1 MTRKTAIPFL
11 AVVCLCS
18 VLLAQEPVSVT
29 GVGVDK
35 LLENVR
41 VTIACAGN
49 PNVSSFIADDPPALV
64 VDIMGATSK
73 LKQSRIESAY
83 YPVTAVTVEPSE
95 AAAGLRVTIGLRDP
109 VEHKVT
115 VENGFV
121 VVELGTRPYFP
132 APAPADHDLFA
143 GRRLTLYVKDA
154 DLTDIIRMIAS
165 QFNLNILATQ
175 DVKSVVTV
183 RLNDVPLRLGLEALL
198 KAGLCN
204 MVEDKAGIIVI
215 KPEKKQ
221 MYGETRMRVF
231 ELDYAEAV
239 DVVKVLPKMLS
250 SVGNVEVG
258 YRRVSDAGGSNRTNL
273 VVVNDIPEA
282 LDRVAEFLAE
292 FDRPL
297 PQIMIEAKFVE
308 TTVSASDIYGIEWKL
323 SAVAKTG
330 GSNIG
335 TDNAFPLIVPP
346 NDISLLRGLSN
357 VVLGRIDYSGFSAA
371 LDILQSRGNSR
382 VLANP
387 STLTLDNHTAT
398 ISMGTDVPIREI
410 STDPKTGLVLATW
423 RTRSVPIKLEVTPHV
438 TSDGQVNM
446 KVKPSVEAI
455 TGWVGSADDQRPI
468 VARREAEAEIIVGD
482 GEVAVIGGLVRDE
495 ETRTVSKVPL
505 LGDIPIL
512 GNLFRKTTINHT
524 KNDLIIFI
532 IPHIVPAEVGSAH
545 RPEKYFVD

>member
-29 GVGVDK
+29 DVAVDK

-41 VTIACAGN
+41 VTIVCGGN
-49 PNVSSFIADDPPALV
+49 PNVSSFIANDPPALV

-73 LKQSRIESAY
+73 LKQDKIASAY
-83 YPVTAVTVEPSE
+83 YPVTGVTVEPGD
-95 AAAGLRVTIGLRDP
+95 AASGLRVTIGLRD
-109 VEHKVT
+109 VVGHKVT
-115 VENGFV
+115 VENGLV
-121 VVELGTRPYFP
+121 VADLGIHPI
-132 APAPADHDLFA
+132 APAPVMANRDQFT
-143 GRRLTLYVKDA
+143 GKRLTLYVKDA

-183 RLNDVPLRLGLEALL
+183 RLNDVPLRQGLDALL

-204 MVEDKAGIIVI
+204 MVEDKQGIVVV

-221 MYGETRMRVF
+221 MFGETQVRVF
-231 ELDYAEAV
+231 ELNYVEAA
-239 DVVKVLPKMLS
+239 DVVKIVPKMLS
-250 SVGNVEVG
+250 SVGNVDVG
-258 YRRVSDAGGSNRTNL
+258 YRRVADAGGSNRANM
-273 VVVNDIPEA
+273 VVVTDIPEA
-282 LDRVAEFLAE
+282 LDRIAEFLVAY
-292 FDRPL
+292 DRPL

-308 TTVSASDIYGIEWKL
+308 TTVNAADIYGVEWKL
-323 SAVAKTG
+323 GLAAHAGAT
-330 GSNIG
+330 NIG
-335 TDNAFPLIVPP
+335 TDNSLPLLFGSYVI
-346 NDISLLRGLSN
+346 
-357 VVLGRIDYSGFSAA
+357 GRLDYSGLSAA
-371 LDILQSRGNSR
+371 LDFLQTRGNSR

-387 STLTLDNHTAT
+387 STLTLDNHTA
-398 ISMGTDVPIREI
+398 IVSMGTDVPIREI

-446 KVKPSVEAI
+446 KVAPSVEAI
-455 TGWVGSADDQRPI
+455 TGWVGSSDDQRPI
-468 VARREAEAEIIVGD
+468 VSRRSAEVDIVVGD
-482 GEVAVIGGLVRDE
+482 GEVAVIGGLTRDE
-495 ETRTVSKVPL
+495 ETRTIGKIPL

-512 GNLFRKTTINHT
+512 GHLFKKTTINHT
-524 KNDLIIFI
+524 KSELIIFI
-532 IPHIVPAEVGSAH
+532 IPHVVPSEVQSSQ

>member
-11 AVVCLCS
+11 AVLCLCS

-29 GVGVDK
+29 DVAVDK

-41 VTIACAGN
+41 VTVVCTGN
-49 PNVSSFIADDPPALV
+49 PNVSSFIASDPPALV

-73 LKQSRIESAY
+73 LKQDRIESAY
-83 YPVTAVTVEPSE
+83 YPVTGVTVAPSD
-95 AAAGLRVTIGLRDP
+95 AASGLRVTIGLRDP
-109 VEHKVT
+109 VEYKVT
-115 VENGFV
+115 VENGLV
-121 VVELGTRPYFP
+121 VADLGTHPIGP
-132 APAPADHDLFA
+132 APVPETKDAFT
-143 GRRLTLYVKDA
+143 GKRLTLYVKDA
-154 DLTDIIRMIAS
+154 DLTDILRMVAS

-183 RLNDVPLRLGLEALL
+183 RLNDVPLRMGLEALL

-204 MVEDKAGIIVI
+204 MVEDKQGIIVV
-215 KPEKKQ
+215 KPVKKD
-221 MYGETRMRVF
+221 MFGETQVRVF
-231 ELDYAEAV
+231 ELNYAEAV
-239 DVVKVLPKMLS
+239 DMVKIIPKMLS
-250 SVGNVEVG
+250 SAGNVDVG
-258 YRRVSDAGGSNRTNL
+258 YRRVADAGGSNRTNM
-273 VVVNDIPEA
+273 VVVTDIPEA

-308 TTVSASDIYGIEWKL
+308 TTMSANDVYGIEWNL
-323 SAVAKTG
+323 NVAAKG
-330 GSNIG
+330 GAPNIPS
-335 TDNAFPLIVPP
+335 DALPLIF
-346 NDISLLRGLSN
+346 NN
-357 VVLGRIDYSGFSAA
+357 MVVGKIDYTGLSAA
-371 LDILQSRGNSR
+371 LSILQTRGNSR

-398 ISMGTDVPIREI
+398 VSMGTDVPIREI

-446 KVKPSVEAI
+446 NVKPSVEAI
-455 TGWVGSADDQRPI
+455 TGWVGSSDDQRPI
-468 VARREAEAEIIVGD
+468 VARRSAETDIVVGD
-482 GEVAVIGGLVRDE
+482 GEVAVIGGLTRDE
-495 ETRTVSKVPL
+495 ETRTVGKVPL

-512 GNLFRKTTINHT
+512 GNLFKKTTINHT

-532 IPHIVPAEVGSAH
+532 IPHIVPAEVESSQ

>member
-11 AVVCLCS
+11 ALVCLCS

-29 GVGVDK
+29 DVAVDK
-35 LLENVR
+35 LLDHVR
-41 VTIACAGN
+41 VTVVCSGN
-49 PNVSSFIADDPPALV
+49 PNVSSFISNDPPALV

-73 LKQSRIESAY
+73 LKQDRIESSY
-83 YPVTAVTVEPSE
+83 YPVSGVTVQPSE
-95 AAAGLRVTIGLRDP
+95 AASGLRVTIGLRDP
-109 VEHKVT
+109 VDHKVS
-115 VENGFV
+115 VENGLV
-121 VVELGTRPYFP
+121 VADIGTHPITP
-132 APAPADHDLFA
+132 APVMESKDVFADK
-143 GRRLTLYVKDA
+143 RLTLYVKDA

-183 RLNDVPLRLGLEALL
+183 RLNDVPLRMGLDALL

-204 MVEDKAGIIVI
+204 MVEDKQGIIVV

-221 MYGETRMRVF
+221 MFGETQVRVF
-231 ELDYAEAV
+231 ELNYAEAI
-239 DVVKVLPKMLS
+239 DVVKILPKMLS
-250 SVGNVEVG
+250 SIGNVDVG

-273 VVVNDIPEA
+273 VVVTDIPEA
-282 LDRVAEFLAE
+282 LDRVGEFLAE
-292 FDRPL
+292 YDKPL

-308 TTVSASDIYGIEWKL
+308 TTISASDIYGVEWKMGL
-323 SAVAKTG
+323 AAKGGAV
-330 GSNIG
+330 NIG
-335 TDNAFPLIVPP
+335 TDPAMPLIFNNMVLGKL
-346 NDISLLRGLSN
+346 DITGLS
-357 VVLGRIDYSGFSAA
+357 AT
-371 LDILQSRGNSR
+371 LDVLQSRGNSR

-398 ISMGTDVPIREI
+398 VSMGTDVPVREV
-410 STDPKTGLVLATW
+410 SSDPKTGLVLATW
-423 RTRSVPIKLEVTPHV
+423 RTRSVPIALEVTPHV

-468 VARREAEAEIIVGD
+468 VARRSADVDIVVGD
-482 GEVAVIGGLVRDE
+482 GEVAVIGGLIRDE
-495 ETRTVSKVPL
+495 ETRTVAKVPL

-524 KNDLIIFI
+524 KNNLMIFI
-532 IPHIVPAEVGSAH
+532 IPHVVPSEVESSQ